1 MTNSDPITNLPKIN
15 IDNKE
20 YYIDSLPD
28 EGKGLVNGLKTA
40 DNQIMLY
47 NDTLKLINIG
57 KQKMIEDLRKIIDNV
72 KPA

>member
-1 MTNSDPITNLPKIN
+1 MTNSDPKTNRPKIN

-47 NDTLKLINIG
+47 TDTLKLINIS
-57 KQKMIEDLRKIIDNV
+57 KQKLIEDLKKILENIE
-72 KPA
+72 PA

>member
-1 MTNSDPITNLPKIN
+1 MTISDPKNNRPKIN

-47 NDTLKLINIG
+47 NDTLKLINIS

-72 KPA
+72 EPA

>member
-1 MTNSDPITNLPKIN
+1 MTNSDPKTNRPKIN

-47 NDTLKLINIG
+47 NDTLKLINIS

-72 KPA
+72 EPA